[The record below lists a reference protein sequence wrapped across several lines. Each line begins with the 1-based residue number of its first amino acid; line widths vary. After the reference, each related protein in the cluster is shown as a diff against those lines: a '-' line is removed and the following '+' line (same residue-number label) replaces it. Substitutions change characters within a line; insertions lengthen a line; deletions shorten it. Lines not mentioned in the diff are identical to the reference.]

1 MPSGTWGKQAEFG
14 VKTPWFQ
21 NVTKDV
27 NMSFLRQL
35 FCRCA
40 GGHKTL
46 TRPAEERVYVV
57 DATGMV
63 DPRQRNGGGQASPRD
78 HFAILRMLAQFA
90 GREGIEMQAVFTGRP
105 LREAGEG
112 QEFKGVR
119 VFYAENGASAQ
130 ARLKDLV
137 RKLSGRKDVVLLTAD
152 AALEREAGGLGAV
165 CMRLSTLRKS
175 FEEHDDRDRGDRG
188 ERGER
193 GDHGDRDRGNRDRG
207 NRDHGNRDRNDRNRQ
222 QRPNDNRNPAPETPE
237 EPAEGTEP
245 REKEDPSVLDLID
258 PV

>member
-1 MPSGTWGKQAEFG
+1 
-14 VKTPWFQ
+14 
-21 NVTKDV
+21 
-27 NMSFLRQL
+27 MSFLSQL
-35 FCRCA
+35 FGKRA
-40 GGHKTL
+40 GGRKTL

-90 GREGIEMQAVFTGRP
+90 GREGIEIQAVFTGRP

-119 VFYAENGASAQ
+119 VFYTENGASAQ
-130 ARLKDLV
+130 AKMKDLI
-137 RKLSGRKDVVLLTAD
+137 RKLAVRKDVVLLTAN
-152 AALEREAGGLGAV
+152 ATLEREAGELGAV

-175 FEEHDDRDRGDRG
+175 FDERDDRDRDRGDQGNRG
-188 ERGER
+188 E
-193 GDHGDRDRGNRDRG
+193 HGDRDRGNRERGNRNHGNRDRG
-207 NRDHGNRDRNDRNRQ
+207 NRDRGDRDRQ
-222 QRPNDNRNPAPETPE
+222 HGPNNNRNPASETPE
-237 EPAEGTEP
+237 EPAEEADK
-245 REKEDPSVLDLID
+245 REKENQTVLDLID

>member
-1 MPSGTWGKQAEFG
+1 
-14 VKTPWFQ
+14 
-21 NVTKDV
+21 
-27 NMSFLRQL
+27 MSFLSQL
-35 FCRCA
+35 FGKRA
-40 GGHKTL
+40 GGRKTL

-90 GREGIEMQAVFTGRP
+90 DREGIEIKAVFTGRH

-130 ARLKDLV
+130 ARMKELI
-137 RKLSGRKDVVLLTAD
+137 RKLAVRKDVVLLTAD
-152 AALEREAGGLGAV
+152 AALEREAGELGAV

-175 FEEHDDRDRGDRG
+175 FDERDDRDRDRGDQGNRG
-188 ERGER
+188 E
-193 GDHGDRDRGNRDRG
+193 HGDRDYGPRDRGHREHGNRDYGPRDRGNRDRG
-207 NRDHGNRDRNDRNRQ
+207 DSDRQHWSNN
-222 QRPNDNRNPAPETPE
+222 NRNPASETPE
-237 EPAEGTEP
+237 EPAEEAEP
-245 REKEDPSVLDLID
+245 REKENPTVLDLID

>member
-1 MPSGTWGKQAEFG
+1 
-14 VKTPWFQ
+14 
-21 NVTKDV
+21 
-27 NMSFLRQL
+27 MSFLSQL
-35 FCRCA
+35 FGKRA
-40 GGHKTL
+40 GGRKTL

-90 GREGIEMQAVFTGRP
+90 GREGIEIQAVFTGRA
-105 LREAGEG
+105 LREAGDG

-130 ARLKDLV
+130 ARMKELI
-137 RKLSGRKDVVLLTAD
+137 RKLAGRKDVVLLTAD
-152 AALEREAGGLGAV
+152 TALEREAGDLGAV

-175 FEEHDDRDRGDRG
+175 FDERDDRDRGDRG
-188 ERGER
+188 DRGE
-193 GDHGDRDRGNRDRG
+193 HGDRDRG
-207 NRDHGNRDRNDRNRQ
+207 NRDHGNRDYGPRDRGNRDRGDRDRDRQ
-222 QRPNDNRNPAPETPE
+222 HRSNNNRNPASETPE
-237 EPAEGTEP
+237 EPAEEADK
-245 REKEDPSVLDLID
+245 REKENPTVLDLID

>member
-1 MPSGTWGKQAEFG
+1 
-14 VKTPWFQ
+14 
-21 NVTKDV
+21 
-27 NMSFLRQL
+27 MSFLSQL
-35 FCRCA
+35 FGKRA
-40 GGHKTL
+40 GGRKTL

-90 GREGIEMQAVFTGRP
+90 GREGIEIQAVFTGRP

-130 ARLKDLV
+130 ARMKDLIRNLAV
-137 RKLSGRKDVVLLTAD
+137 RKDVVLLTAD
-152 AALEREAGGLGAV
+152 VALEREAGELGAV

-175 FEEHDDRDRGDRG
+175 FDERDDRDRDRGDQGNRG
-188 ERGER
+188 EH
-193 GDHGDRDRGNRDRG
+193 GDHDRGNRDRGSRDSGNRDRG
-207 NRDHGNRDRNDRNRQ
+207 NRDYGNRDRGDRDRQ
-222 QRPNDNRNPAPETPE
+222 HFPNNNRNPASETPE
-237 EPAEGTEP
+237 EPAEEAEP
-245 REKEDPSVLDLID
+245 RENPSVNDLID
-258 PV
+258 SV

>member
-1 MPSGTWGKQAEFG
+1 
-14 VKTPWFQ
+14 
-21 NVTKDV
+21 
-27 NMSFLRQL
+27 MSFLSQL
-35 FCRCA
+35 FGKRA
-40 GGHKTL
+40 GGRKTS

-90 GREGIEMQAVFTGRP
+90 GREAIEIQAVFTGRP

-119 VFYAENGASAQ
+119 VFYAENGVSAQ
-130 ARLKDLV
+130 AKMKELI
-137 RKLSGRKDVVLLTAD
+137 RKLAVRKDVILLTAD
-152 AALEREAGGLGAV
+152 AALEREAGELGAV

-175 FEEHDDRDRGDRG
+175 FDERDDRDRDRDRDRGDRSD
-188 ERGER
+188 RGE
-193 GDHGDRDRGNRDRG
+193 HGDRDRGNRDRG
-207 NRDHGNRDRNDRNRQ
+207 NRDRGDRDHQ
-222 QRPNDNRNPAPETPE
+222 HRPNNNRNPASETPE
-237 EPAEGTEP
+237 EPAEEAEP
-245 REKEDPSVLDLID
+245 RGKENPTVLDLID

>member
-1 MPSGTWGKQAEFG
+1 
-14 VKTPWFQ
+14 
-21 NVTKDV
+21 
-27 NMSFLRQL
+27 MSFLSQL
-35 FCRCA
+35 FGKRT
-40 GGHKTL
+40 GGRKML

-90 GREGIEMQAVFTGRP
+90 GREGIEIQAVFTGRP

-130 ARLKDLV
+130 ARMKDLI
-137 RKLSGRKDVVLLTAD
+137 RKLAVRKDVVLLTAD
-152 AALEREAGGLGAV
+152 AALEREAGDLGAV

-175 FEEHDDRDRGDRG
+175 FDERDDRDRDRGDRG
-188 ERGER
+188 DQGNRGE
-193 GDHGDRDRGNRDRG
+193 HGDRDQWNRDRGNRDRG
-207 NRDHGNRDRNDRNRQ
+207 NRDRGNRDRDDRERERQ
-222 QRPNDNRNPAPETPE
+222 HWPNNNRNPASETPE
-237 EPAEGTEP
+237 EPAEEADP
-245 REKEDPSVLDLID
+245 REKENPTVNDLID

>member
-1 MPSGTWGKQAEFG
+1 
-14 VKTPWFQ
+14 
-21 NVTKDV
+21 
-27 NMSFLRQL
+27 MSFLSQL
-35 FCRCA
+35 FGRRA
-40 GGHKTL
+40 GGRKTL
-46 TRPAEERVYVV
+46 TRPADERVYVV

-90 GREGIEMQAVFTGRP
+90 GREAIEIQAVFTGRP

-130 ARLKDLV
+130 AKMKEMI
-137 RKLSGRKDVVLLTAD
+137 RKLAVRKDVVLLTAD

-165 CMRLSTLRKS
+165 CMRLSTLRKA
-175 FEEHDDRDRGDRG
+175 FEERDDHDRDRGDRG
-188 ERGER
+188 
-193 GDHGDRDRGNRDRG
+193 DYGDRDRGNRDRG
-207 NRDHGNRDRNDRNRQ
+207 DRGNRDRGDRDRQ
-222 QRPNDNRNPAPETPE
+222 HRPNINRTPAPETPQ
-237 EPAEGTEP
+237 EPAEEPGP
-245 REKEDPSVLDLID
+245 REKENPTVLDLID